1 VLREAASE
9 ARDDEA
15 VDPEVLLT
23 LTKALAAA
31 FDPHD
36 TGR

>member
-15 VDPEVLLT
+15 VDPEMLLT

-31 FDPHD
+31 FDQHD